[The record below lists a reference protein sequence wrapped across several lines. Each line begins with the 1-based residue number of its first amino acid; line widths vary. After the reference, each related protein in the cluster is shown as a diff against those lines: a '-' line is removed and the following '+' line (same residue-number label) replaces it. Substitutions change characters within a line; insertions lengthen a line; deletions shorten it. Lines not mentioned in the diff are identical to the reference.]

1 MTIARRRFL
10 TASALLA
17 AGAGLAR
24 TAQAKVQPVKL
35 ENRKFEPLKL
45 PRPISLAALT
55 VLDVSPANQV
65 LCAAKAGYSHVGIR
79 LVPAT
84 PTETQWDMIGDTPMI
99 REVEANLRA
108 TGVKVLDIEILRVK
122 PDTRAINWK
131 PFFETGARLGAS
143 QVLVAGNDPDYNR
156 FCDNFA
162 ELCEIAHPYGL
173 TLNVEPMPWCDIATV
188 KAAGDA
194 MKRLLARLTATPLL
208 GVLTGLAV
216 TAVLQSSSA
225 ATVMVIGFVSAGLLE
240 LPRAVAVIYG
250 INIGT
255 TMTAQLIAFDV
266 QTLVYPVLF
275 LGFLLDFAARRPR
288 WQAVGEAVFSF
299 GLLFEG
305 IDILGRA
312 LHPLAGQ
319 TVFLDWMT
327 RVKESPLLGI
337 LLGLSMTMVVQSSSA
352 TIALLQN
359 VARQAGPDGIH
370 SVLGLAGAVPVLLGD
385 NIGTTVTALLACIG
399 QGKNAARAALA
410 HSCFNLSGSLLA
422 AVLLPWFVRLV
433 EFISPKGPELEVI
446 SRQIA
451 NAHTAFNVC
460 CALLWLPLLPWMV
473 RLVCA
478 LVPEE

>member
-1 MTIARRRFL
+1 MQMLF
-10 TASALLA
+10 ALF
-17 AGAGLAR
+17 GGLAMFLYGMDR
-24 TAQAKVQPVKL
+24 MS
-35 ENRKFEPLKL
+35 R
-45 PRPISLAALT
+45 AL
-55 VLDVSPANQV
+55 Q
-65 LCAAKAGYSHVGIR
+65 R
-79 LVPAT
+79 
-84 PTETQWDMIGDTPMI
+84 
-99 REVEANLRA
+99 
-108 TGVKVLDIEILRVK
+108 
-122 PDTRAINWK
+122 
-131 PFFETGARLGAS
+131 
-143 QVLVAGNDPDYNR
+143 
-156 FCDNFA
+156 
-162 ELCEIAHPYGL
+162 
-173 TLNVEPMPWCDIATV
+173 
-188 KAAGDA
+188 AAGDA

-312 LHPLAGQ
+312 LQPLAGQ
-319 TVFLDWMT
+319 AVFLDWMT

-399 QGKNAARAALA
+399 QGKDAARAALA

-422 AVLLPWFVRLV
+422 AVLLGCKQYVSATAGSLRAQVQSAYAQTLTQQYPQAQQAFRQAAHSARQASKKLGLLVRRNALDRMNETMAVLPQYANPENQADLAV
-433 EFISPKGPELEVI
+433 EAARVLAQIDQLE
-446 SRQIA
+446 QCFMG
-451 NAHTAFNVC
+451 TF
-460 CALLWLPLLPWMV
+460 
-473 RLVCA
+473 
-478 LVPEE
+478 